1 MSKKKIGLYLGLN
14 SIGAVAMEGKKVLS
28 AVRYDLSSVEEE
40 AKVENLNE
48 EIKWQA
54 LINKILREIGS
65 EEKDIYVSLT
75 DKEFIFRSLEMPL
88 MSKKSIDSSLVFEI
102 EKYIPFKIEELMWD
116 YSYVRYPK
124 EKKLNISFVG
134 IRENN
139 IYKIQ
144 EMFAHLNLNAVTIE
158 PSSLSLVKILKS
170 SKQFAQV
177 KNFALLDV
185 TDSESYL
192 TFFYEDLPVFSQY
205 ITIAKKGNA
214 LDTDKFLESVRLSF
228 QYFKR
233 EFRTYE
239 LEKFIMISSRKDEAI
254 NTSLAEEL
262 QVNVESVSPYEL
274 ANIPQAE
281 LETIKALG
289 VVTSDSPYKF
299 RPVLKKTEEYS
310 EAKVLE
316 GGETP
321 LKGWLIAGLIGAGL
335 LISMVIAIVFGNE
348 ASVLQYKLEK
358 EEAALQRPKELKGIP
373 WSDAEAVLSKKQEQ
387 TVKLKNLLKDV
398 VSISPSLEKFA
409 SLRPKGLW
417 FESIDVDYRDKKYTA
432 TLTGFIFLG
441 DDYNERLGVD
451 TFISTLKKDPGIK
464 ENFPN
469 VEMVSL
475 ERRTIGEYTVTYF
488 TIRLNKVNL

>member
-205 ITIAKKGNA
+205 ITIAKKGNE

-316 GGETP
+316 GGET
-321 LKGWLIAGLIGAGL
+321 
-335 LISMVIAIVFGNE
+335 
-348 ASVLQYKLEK
+348 
-358 EEAALQRPKELKGIP
+358 
-373 WSDAEAVLSKKQEQ
+373 
-387 TVKLKNLLKDV
+387 
-398 VSISPSLEKFA
+398 
-409 SLRPKGLW
+409 
-417 FESIDVDYRDKKYTA
+417 
-432 TLTGFIFLG
+432 
-441 DDYNERLGVD
+441 
-451 TFISTLKKDPGIK
+451 
-464 ENFPN
+464 
-469 VEMVSL
+469 
-475 ERRTIGEYTVTYF
+475 
-488 TIRLNKVNL
+488 

>member
-1 MSKKKIGLYLGLN
+1 MSKKKIGIYLGLN

-28 AVRYDLSSVEEE
+28 AVKYDLSSVEEE

-48 EIKWQA
+48 EIRWQA

-65 EEKDIYVSLT
+65 EEKDVFISLA
-75 DKEFIFRSLEMPL
+75 DKDFIFRSLEMPM

-116 YSYVRYPK
+116 YSFTRYPK

-139 IYKIQ
+139 IYKVQ
-144 EMFAHLNLNAVTIE
+144 EMFSHLNLTAVTIE
-158 PSSLSLVKILKS
+158 PSSLSLVKILKA
-170 SKQFAQV
+170 SKQYSQI

-185 TDSESYL
+185 NDSEGYL

-205 ITIAKKGNA
+205 ITIAKKANA
-214 LDTDKFLESVRLSF
+214 IDTDKFIESVRLSF

-239 LEKFIMISSRKDEAI
+239 LEKFIMLTSRKDDAI
-254 NTSLAEEL
+254 IASLAEEL
-262 QVNVESVSPYEL
+262 QANVEAVSPFDL

-281 LETIKALG
+281 PETLKALG
-289 VVTSDSPYKF
+289 AISFDSPYKF
-299 RPVLKKTEEYS
+299 RPLLKKTEEYT
-310 EAKVLE
+310 EQQKIVE
-316 GGETP
+316 GEVA
-321 LKGWLIAGLIGAGL
+321 LNGWLIGGLLGAGL
-335 LISMVIAIVFGNE
+335 LASLVIAVIFGNE

-358 EEAALQRPKELKGIP
+358 AEAALQRPPELRN
-373 WSDAEAVLSKKQEQ
+373 LSWGDVEVTLAKKQEE
-387 TVKLKNLLKDV
+387 TKKLRGLIKD
-398 VSISPSLEKFA
+398 ITPIAPALEKFA

-417 FESIDVDYRDKKYTA
+417 FENMDVDYRDKKYSA
-432 TLTGFIFLG
+432 TITGFIFLG
-441 DDYNERLGVD
+441 DAFNERSGVD
-451 TFISTLKKDPGIK
+451 TFVSNLKNDMSIR
-464 ENFPN
+464 EVFSR

-488 TIRLNKVNL
+488 TVKLNP